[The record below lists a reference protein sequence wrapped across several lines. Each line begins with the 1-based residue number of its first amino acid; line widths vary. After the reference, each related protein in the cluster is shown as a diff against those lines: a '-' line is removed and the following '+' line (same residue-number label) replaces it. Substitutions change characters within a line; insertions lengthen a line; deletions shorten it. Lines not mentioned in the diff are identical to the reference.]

1 MTKNHCELVS
11 YIVLMVLARSSLF
24 HIWIRCQGSIFG
36 PLGLLYSVILT
47 RSFSRGRPFD
57 NLKFSVIMARV
68 HVPSCLLRV
77 SARRKLIR
85 FRRVERYRYHCSYR
99 TYGYENPPSNAM
111 TTVDNAFPHFNV
123 HSWIWIE
130 VCLGI
135 EDNKWTRTN
144 VPLSVYAPPTASWPA
159 AITDS

>member
-85 FRRVERYRYHCSYR
+85 FRRGRTIPVSLLIAYVWIREPAFECNDDRRQRVPAFQCSL
-99 TYGYENPPSNAM
+99 
-111 TTVDNAFPHFNV
+111 VDL
-123 HSWIWIE
+123 IE
-130 VCLGI
+130 VSSGHRSQRMYEKQAHPLFIGI
-135 EDNKWTRTN
+135 
-144 VPLSVYAPPTASWPA
+144 SYA
-159 AITDS
+159 DS